1 MRKRNWNWAFCN
13 WNKEQRTKN
22 KEQGIEISIFNLFM
36 RRVVVTGM
44 GALTPIGNNL
54 ESYWSNLQNGVSGA
68 APITKFDTTKFKT
81 NFACELKNFDPKDHF
96 DVKEL
101 RKYDPFSQYALVAVD
116 EAVKDSAID
125 FDSLNKD
132 RIGVIWGSGNGGI
145 QTFQD
150 QMKEYCEG
158 DGTPRFTPFFIPRI
172 LVDIASGII
181 SIKYGLR
188 GVNFCPV
195 SACATSNTAMIE
207 AFNYIKWGKAEMIIT
222 GGSEAAINEAAIGGF
237 SSAKALSTRNDSPET
252 ASRPFDVTRDGFVM
266 GEGAGAMILEEYEH
280 AIKRGAKIYAEVV
293 GGGMAADA
301 YHLTGTH
308 PEGDGAVLGMNEAL
322 REAEITAEKIDYIN
336 MHATSTPLG
345 DNSELIAA
353 KRVFGER
360 HALSISATKSMTGH
374 LLGAAGAIEGIACVM
389 ALKDQL
395 VPPTINTTDIE
406 PDFKDLFDFPMGKA
420 KKKDLT
426 YAMSNTFGFGGHIA
440 SIIFKKFEG

>member
-1 MRKRNWNWAFCN
+1 
-13 WNKEQRTKN
+13 
-22 KEQGIEISIFNLFM
+22 M
-36 RRVVVTGM
+36 RRVVVTGI

-54 ESYWSNLQNGVSGA
+54 NDYWNNLKKGVSGA
-68 APITKFDTTKFKT
+68 AQITKFDTSKFKT
-81 NFACELKNFDPKDHF
+81 TFACELKNFDPKDHF
-96 DVKEL
+96 DVKEI

-116 EAVKDSAID
+116 EAVKHANID
-125 FDSLNKD
+125 FDILNKD

-150 QMKEYCEG
+150 QMMEFCEG

-195 SACATSNTAMIE
+195 SACATSNTAIIE
-207 AFNYIKWGKAEMIIT
+207 AFNYIKWDKADMIIT
-222 GGSEAAINEAAIGGF
+222 GGSEAAINQSAIGGF
-237 SSAKALSTRNDSPET
+237 SSAKALSTRNETPET

-280 AIKRGAKIYAEVV
+280 AVKRGATIYGEIV

-308 PEGDGAVLGMNEAL
+308 PEGDGAVLGMMEAM
-322 REAEITAEKIDYIN
+322 REAGITPDQIDHIN

-360 HALSISATKSMTGH
+360 KSLAVSATKSMTGH
-374 LLGAAGAIEGIACVM
+374 LLGAAGAIEGIACIM
-389 ALKDQL
+389 ALREGI
-395 VPPTINTTDIE
+395 VPPTINTTEIE
-406 PDFKDLFDFPMGKA
+406 PEYRDLFDFPLGSSKEKEM
-420 KKKDLT
+420 T

-440 SIIFKKFEG
+440 SVIFKKF